1 MILDDTTGAP
11 DEGEMRKIDENLE
24 QDYRRTLY

>member
-11 DEGEMRKIDENLE
+11 GDDEMRKIDDGLE
-24 QDYRRTLY
+24 DDYRRTMY